1 MNPTKSIFS
10 DSRQNISAAARRI
23 GWGLADQSLSS
34 LSNFI
39 VGIAV
44 ARSVSVSEFGVY
56 ALAFSVYSLILGIS
70 RALTTEP
77 YAVVFTAAPESEVK
91 WARAAASGIALAV
104 GVAFM
109 IVALAVSQ
117 TVPAGTRSIIVVLAM
132 VMPGLLVQDSW
143 RHIFFAA
150 GKGSSAFANDMLW
163 TLLLIPAFAVVFLV
177 GRVSAASLLLAWGS
191 AAMASAVVGM
201 VQARTV
207 PNPLHAALWL
217 RKYRML
223 WPRYLGEGAAING
236 AQQMVFFALGLV
248 AGLAPVG
255 QLKLVMVILGPVNV
269 LVQGIG
275 VVAVPEAAR
284 ALKSGRKRQNFVA
297 VGISVI
303 VAVGSL
309 TWGLLIY
316 LMPDHWGTALAGAGW
331 AAASFLVLPM
341 FLTQVFNGANTGP
354 AVSLRAMGAA
364 RRSMWIRIGA
374 SGAVVAFAG
383 SGVVLWGVA
392 GAAWGMTLAAALNAV
407 LWIQQFVRVSRQRRE
422 HPDAVNGFM
431 AGLSLQ
437 STSRVGLSHE

>member
-1 MNPTKSIFS
+1 M
-10 DSRQNISAAARRI
+10 
-23 GWGLADQSLSS
+23 
-34 LSNFI
+34 
-39 VGIAV
+39 
-44 ARSVSVSEFGVY
+44 
-56 ALAFSVYSLILGIS
+56 
-70 RALTTEP
+70 
-77 YAVVFTAAPESEVK
+77 
-91 WARAAASGIALAV
+91 
-104 GVAFM
+104 
-109 IVALAVSQ
+109 
-117 TVPAGTRSIIVVLAM
+117 
-132 VMPGLLVQDSW
+132 
-143 RHIFFAA
+143 
-150 GKGSSAFANDMLW
+150 
-163 TLLLIPAFAVVFLV
+163 
-177 GRVSAASLLLAWGS
+177 
-191 AAMASAVVGM
+191 
-201 VQARTV
+201 
-207 PNPLHAALWL
+207 
-217 RKYRML
+217 
-223 WPRYLGEGAAING
+223 
-236 AQQMVFFALGLV
+236 
-248 AGLAPVG
+248 
-255 QLKLVMVILGPVNV
+255 
-269 LVQGIG
+269 
-275 VVAVPEAAR
+275 
-284 ALKSGRKRQNFVA
+284 
-297 VGISVI
+297 I